1 MDTKTKSFFLKSSYY
16 RSFWLIAIGIIIVFY
31 SINNINKTVNDFP
44 IIEGRIT
51 DTHLLWG
58 DAPFS
63 LKLDTNKDNWYRV
76 YYRKIFPV
84 LTEKAIVGK
93 SAKIWYN
100 ENNNIEQF
108 IVDGEVIYPYS
119 KATWLWIVLMI
130 FGLFMSL
137 GNVYYII
144 KYPSHAKGKE

>member
-16 RSFWLIAIGIIIVFY
+16 RSFWFVFIGIIIFFY
-31 SINNINKTVNDFP
+31 SINNLNKTADDYP
-44 IIEGRIT
+44 IVEGNIT
-51 DTHLLWG
+51 HTQIRWD
-58 DAPFS
+58 DAPFDI
-63 LKLDTNKDNWYRV
+63 KVNDRWYSI
-76 YYRKIFPV
+76 YYEKMFPV

-93 SAKIWYN
+93 RAKIWYN
-100 ENNNIEQF
+100 ENNNIEQL